1 MVKHESGMQ
10 LVASVIAYIFFF
22 SFFSGKF
29 AVLPTH
35 GFAGDKLVLAG
46 SR

>member
-10 LVASVIAYIFFF
+10 LVASVIAYIFF
-22 SFFSGKF
+22 FFSGKF

>member
-10 LVASVIAYIFFF
+10 LVASVIAYIFFY
-22 SFFSGKF
+22 FFSGKF